1 MMDDQQMRQIS
12 AWLDN
17 TMTEEEMEQF
27 RQARENDP
35 ELDRECLEMQALL
48 GMLSEID
55 RDLQPS
61 AQFHGN
67 VMKRLEAEC
76 MTEDT
81 KHRLDAQKAAE
92 DRTPLKNET
101 PRKAAPSGGI
111 GRRIMKTL
119 SGWRPGQWVALTAG
133 LCVVVFAATIGIGS
147 FYPRMGSKSAN
158 SVATT
163 EGAMMDREMAMPQA
177 APAAK
182 GGADQAGIAEMPV
195 VPPVS
200 DGSVAPEDMVQKII
214 YTAYMSIEVNRYDAA
229 AGTLKAAVAEAGGY
243 LTREEKYMM
252 DDQGRMAGNLSL
264 RIPSAKFPEL
274 LEKAGALGKVT
285 NQSNSA
291 QDVTTEFVDVE
302 ARLRVMEAKEDR
314 LLELLKQA
322 GSMTDVLAVEQELG
336 NTRSEIESLKGRLRY
351 LSNQT
356 DYSTLNV
363 NLIEK
368 PAAASSIQVTG
379 LAGLWLRVKEAFLMG
394 VNGVIGTLS
403 DLVVWIVRVSPAIL
417 VLGMV
422 LWVVWRKWL
431 KGKLKSRRPDAGGHE

>member
-17 TMTEEEMEQF
+17 AMTEEEMEQF
-27 RQARENDP
+27 RQARIKDADF
-35 ELDRECLEMQALL
+35 DRECLEMQAML

-76 MTEDT
+76 MTDDT
-81 KHRLDAQKAAE
+81 KNRQDTRRASE
-92 DRTPLKNET
+92 DRTPQKNEAPGKT
-101 PRKAAPSGGI
+101 PSSEGI
-111 GRRIMKTL
+111 GRRMMKAL

-133 LCVVVFAATIGIGS
+133 LCVVVFAATIGFGT
-147 FYPRMGSKSAN
+147 FYPGMSSKSAN
-158 SVATT
+158 SVATS
-163 EGAMMDREMAMPQA
+163 EPAMMDREMSAGQA

-182 GGADQAGIAEMPV
+182 GGMDQSGIAEMPV

-200 DGSVAPEDMVQKII
+200 DGSVAPEDMAQKII
-214 YTAYMSIEVNRYDAA
+214 YTAYMSIEVDRYDTA
-229 AGTLKAAVAEAGGY
+229 AGTLKAAVSEAGGY
-243 LTREEKYMM
+243 LTSEEKYMM

-264 RIPSAKFPEL
+264 RIPSAKFTEL
-274 LEKAGALGKVT
+274 LDKAGALGKVT

-291 QDVTTEFVDVE
+291 QDVTTEFVDAQ
-302 ARLRVMEAKEDR
+302 ARLKVMEAKEAR

-368 PAAASSIQVTG
+368 PAAASSIQVKG

-394 VNGVIGTLS
+394 VNGVINTLS
-403 DLVVWIVRVSPAIL
+403 DLVVWIVRVFPAVLIL
-417 VLGMV
+417 GAIFL
-422 LWVVWRKWL
+422 VVWRKWL
-431 KGKLKSRRPDAGGHE
+431 KAKLKGRRLDHGGRE